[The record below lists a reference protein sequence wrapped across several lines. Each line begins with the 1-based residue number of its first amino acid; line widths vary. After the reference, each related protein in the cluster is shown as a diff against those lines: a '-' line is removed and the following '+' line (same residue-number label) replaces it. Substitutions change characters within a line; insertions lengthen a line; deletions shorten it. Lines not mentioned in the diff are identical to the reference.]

1 MTTTETKE
9 SNLEIMESV
18 LYGHTEKIVRRF
30 SNRLLFTEGGFG
42 RLLSIFGWI
51 VGIKQAGNAE
61 LANCLA
67 DSIMNR
73 LNYLSPLD
81 SAATFSWKIEGEA
94 DQTVEVPASRVV
106 LYDDGSF
113 NSFAVCWYHP
123 VDPNF
128 FEQLKSQKLK
138 ADPELDSW
146 SAKNQVDKDLN
157 ITRKQDRVVN
167 LDNDLTVTRYFP
179 GPIAVEVPYK
189 FSYNGGLI
197 YHGPAA
203 GQTFTVSLS
212 SCLWGIHT

>member
-9 SNLEIMESV
+9 SNLEIMESA
-18 LYGHTEKIVRRF
+18 LYGHTEKVIQRF
-30 SNRLLFTEGGFG
+30 NGRLLFSQGGFG

-51 VGIKQAGNAE
+51 AGIKQAGNEE
-61 LANCLA
+61 LATKLA
-67 DSIMNR
+67 DDTMGK
-73 LNYLSPLD
+73 LDWLSPRD
-81 SAATFSWKIEGEA
+81 SVQTFPWKTLEGELSV
-94 DQTVEVPASRVV
+94 QVPSARVV
-106 LYDDGSF
+106 LHDDGSF
-113 NSFAVCWYHP
+113 NSFSVCWYHP
-123 VDPNF
+123 VDPNRF
-128 FEQLKSQKLK
+128 AELQRAKLESYP
-138 ADPELDSW
+138 DMTVW
-146 SAKNQVDKDLN
+146 NAKDLVDKDLN